1 MRRAVLAALT
11 AFLLFARASSAEAYC
26 RRYTPAWTDG
36 TGVRVVLHPDA
47 QNFIRHVFVDPA
59 TQLPRFDKPC
69 TSSSECGT
77 DGYCATGYAGGAN
90 RCMGPRWTRDE
101 LILAIQWAGG
111 RINNETPA
119 DIPFVY
125 LDLNDTQTCQI
136 DETCGD
142 ADRPWVNCFQSNTI
156 MIMPTEC
163 DSTSIASA
171 DWTGV
176 QWTTPT
182 GSESRAKILRLRWSG
197 NDGMPWEHT
206 AGMDNAQN
214 LGEILLHELGHGLG
228 LGHVVNDYPAGNMYP
243 YCLPNIPPGTSPVS
257 LCLSGAMGVADTCPT
272 MHGGAGEGLGLNKHF
287 FGLDDIEGL
296 VTLYGVDSAVDTR
309 LYEDCDL
316 STPSF
321 VELSTDDLPIITDMA
336 AAPGLPL
343 TSVSVLA
350 IGGRFRHPN
359 YTTQFRIWEWNWSTM
374 ASTLV
379 ASIDT
384 TGFRSTGPLGVG
396 MSPTVRALSTHAL
409 RLTNDSR
416 QWRRQIRTVHR
427 NIASGVE
434 TTATFDPTSGAGADT
449 AVPGV
454 SMAYHEPTSSWIHLI
469 RDANGQVLLVAR
481 RPTGWSDP
489 VPLGFRSFA
498 TPSIACSPTRCFI
511 AFVEVPSPIPSAL
524 SQSTRLQWTEG
535 TFAWPA
541 GPTASFT
548 LTAPVTTSW
557 YNVMSDPVAS
567 VVQNPAGGWYHYV
580 STTYAQQNAGAW
592 GTRVLTYRRTE
603 GVTGTN
609 ALTMMTPLLAHS
621 PGISVQPTAASTGV
635 CAELFT
641 SRSP

>member
-11 AFLLFARASSAEAYC
+11 AFLLLSRASSAEAYC
-26 RRYTPAWTDG
+26 RAQSPAWSDAHP
-36 TGVRVVLHPDA
+36 VRIVLHPDA
-47 QNFIRHVFVDPA
+47 QNYIRHVFINPL
-59 TQLPRFDKPC
+59 TQQPQMDSPC
-69 TSSSECGT
+69 TSSSQCGT
-77 DGYCATGYAGGAN
+77 DGYCASGYGGFPTS
-90 RCMGPRWTRDE
+90 RCMGPRWSRDE
-101 LILAIQWAGG
+101 LILAIQWAIG

-119 DIPFVY
+119 DVPFVY
-125 LDLNDTQTCQI
+125 LDTSNTQTCQI

-142 ADRPWVNCFQSNTI
+142 TDYPWMNCFQSDTI
-156 MIMPTEC
+156 VIMPTEC
-163 DSTSIASA
+163 DPTELTGA

-176 QWTTPT
+176 QWYITNSAGT
-182 GSESRAKILRLRWSG
+182 RAKILRLRWSG
-197 NDGMPWEHT
+197 NDGIPWEHT
-206 AGMDNAQN
+206 AGMALAEN
-214 LGEILLHELGHGLG
+214 LANTLLHELGHALG
-228 LGHVVNDYPAGNMYP
+228 LGHTTNDYSWPWQFP
-243 YCLPNIPPGTSPVS
+243 TCLPDIAHGTSPNV
-257 LCLSGAMGVADTCPT
+257 LCPPNATGCPV
-272 MHGGAGEGLGLNKHF
+272 MASDNGQGLALNQHF
-287 FGLDDIEGL
+287 YGLDDIEGL
-296 VTLYGVDSAVDTR
+296 VALYGVDSVTDTR

-321 VELSTDDLPIITDMA
+321 AELSTTDLPIITDMA
-336 AAPGLPL
+336 AAPALPL
-343 TSVSVLA
+343 NSVGFLVV
-350 IGGRFRHPN
+350 GGRFRDAN
-359 YTTQFRIWEWNWSTM
+359 YTTQFRMWEWNWSTT

-416 QWRRQIRTVHR
+416 HWQRRIRTVHR

-434 TTATFDPTSGAGADT
+434 TTATFDPASGTLGDT

-454 SMAYHEPTSSWIHLI
+454 SMAYHEPTGSWLHLI
-469 RDANGQVLLVAR
+469 RDSDGQVLLVAR
-481 RPTGWSDP
+481 RPTGWSD
-489 VPLGFRSFA
+489 VIPLGFRSFA

-535 TFAWPA
+535 AFTWPT
-541 GPTASFT
+541 GPTATFT

-567 VVQNPAGGWYHYV
+567 VVQNAAGGWYYYV

-592 GTRVLTYRRTE
+592 GTRVLTYRRSE